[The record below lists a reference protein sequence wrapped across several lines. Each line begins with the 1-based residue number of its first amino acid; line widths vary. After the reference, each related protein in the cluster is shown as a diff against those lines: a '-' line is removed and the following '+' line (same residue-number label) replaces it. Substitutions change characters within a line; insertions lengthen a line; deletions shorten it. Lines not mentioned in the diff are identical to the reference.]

1 MGSGKL
7 EVGSIEWLVLGSET
21 WGKICSIDGIDK
33 CNSHID
39 VLTRNYIK

>member
-33 CNSHID
+33 CNCLI
-39 VLTRNYIK
+39 LMCWQEII